1 MIQNIYIN
9 ERKLIINKDRN
20 INNILNHKKP
30 ISKQTV
36 HNYNELKEKNIE
48 KQQTIETQKNIE
60 IKYANKKM
68 NEIPNNINLSYK
80 IPYLNRCIKEIEEPL
95 IHEPTIPKHIFQ
107 TWHTL
112 ELPTRMRNIT
122 TLLQELNPEF
132 KYFLYDDTMCR
143 DFIIDYFDNDVL
155 YAFDT
160 LIPGAY
166 KSDLWRLCILYVY
179 GGIYLDI
186 KYINAPNFKFIELL
200 DKEYFVRDYHYGV
213 YQALLICLPKNEILM
228 KCINHIVYNVKNK
241 LYLNNALEITGPQ
254 LVSKYFTREQI
265 NHFNLHL
272 STKGIL
278 YNYRTILTGYPEYS
292 GEQRK
297 NELFP
302 HYSIM
307 WANRKVY
314 KIENK
319 ITDKINTPII
329 YNEQKHTTLPISITS

>member
-36 HNYNELKEKNIE
+36 HNYNELKEKSIE
-48 KQQTIETQKNIE
+48 NQQNIETQKNIE
-60 IKYANKKM
+60 IKYFNKKI

-80 IPYLNRCIKEIEEPL
+80 IPYLNRCIKEIEEPF
-95 IHEPTIPKHIFQ
+95 INEQPIPKHIFQ

-143 DFIIDYFDNDVL
+143 DFIIEYFDNDVL

-228 KCINHIVYNVKNK
+228 KCIHSIIQNVKNES
-241 LYLNNALEITGPQ
+241 YLTGPLDITGPQ
-254 LVSKYFTREQI
+254 LMNRYFTRSQI
-265 NHFNLHL
+265 NNLELQLNNYHIEL
-272 STKGIL
+272 NNIPIL
-278 YNYRTILTGYPEYS
+278 YGYSEYKS
-292 GEQRK
+292 EQSK
-297 NELFP
+297 NELYP

-307 WANRKVY
+307 WLNKQVY
-314 KIENK
+314 KSEPDIEQNK
-319 ITDKINTPII
+319 LIEPDNIINNTIDTETI
-329 YNEQKHTTLPISITS
+329 KSE